1 MRRAGAKAR
10 LSSPLWGGVGGGG
23 GAEGT
28 AEPRPAPPPPLTP
41 PRKGE
46 GKPAPLSRPSLGRGK
61 CARAALA
68 LLCLALSLQ
77 PAPAQQRP
85 ARPAPAKEAPKEPAP
100 PADLPAP
107 YDRDLMRMSEIVGA
121 LAFLRGL
128 CSSPDAA
135 EWPARMKALIEA
147 EGVTPA
153 RRDRL
158 AGAYNRGYRGYALTY
173 RVCTPAAHEAAGRY
187 VAEGDRLS
195 HALAGRFGG

>member
-1 MRRAGAKAR
+1 MTRA
-10 LSSPLWGGVGGGG
+10 SPAAFPLPAEGGG
-23 GAEGT
+23 
-28 AEPRPAPPPPLTP
+28 
-41 PRKGE
+41 K
-46 GKPAPLSRPSLGRGK
+46 S
-61 CARAALA
+61 ARAALA
-68 LLCLALSLQ
+68 LLCLVAVALH
-77 PAPAQQRP
+77 PAQAQQRP
-85 ARPAPAKEAPKEPAP
+85 PRPAAAKEAPKEPAP
-100 PADLPAP
+100 PADVPAP
-107 YDRDLMRMSEIVGA
+107 YDRDLMRMSEIIGA

-128 CSSPDAA
+128 CASADAA